1 MWDSVTAGLKKA
13 ATFRKRLHAAGDT
26 PCVSRRPVFGSLLGL
41 IFVVNLARVV
51 FAPLIE
57 PIRAATGAS
66 DATLGLL
73 ATLVWVGSAAP
84 RLPTGLLLTRVSRA
98 RAILASGVILTL
110 GTVFTA
116 LTSEPTLLLVG
127 AFTMGTASGVYL
139 TAANPLISE
148 LYSEAPGRA
157 LGLHGVASQLAAVA
171 APGLVTVA
179 LLVGDWRTTLL
190 AMAVG
195 SAVMTVVFTLVARR
209 TTFPEAGQSDTDF
222 LGAVRT
228 QWPIVLTAIATL
240 GLATMVWNG
249 VFNFYVTYATTIG
262 IDQRA
267 GRTLLQVV
275 FAAGVPAFYLSGRLA
290 DRLPPLPYL
299 LTILGSFTGCILLLP
314 TVRGFWALAAF
325 SAVMGYVIHSIF
337 PAVDTYLLGSLPD
350 HHRASAYAAYGA
362 GMMLIQAPG
371 SLVVGLL
378 RDAGV
383 PFATIFEWMGGGLVA
398 LLLVLLLLHA
408 DDRLPETARAGTE

>member
-26 PCVSRRPVFGSLLGL
+26 PCVPLRPVFGSLLGL

-139 TAANPLISE
+139 IAANPLISE

-171 APGLVTVA
+171 APTVVVVVVA
-179 LLVGDWRTTLL
+179 ATTWRVVFWLL
-190 AMAVG
+190 AA
-195 SAVMTVVFTLVARR
+195 AALVAAAGCIEEMG
-209 TTFPEAGQSDTDF
+209 TEFPKNEK
-222 LGAVRT
+222 
-228 QWPIVLTAIATL
+228 WPI
-240 GLATMVWNG
+240 
-249 VFNFYVTYATTIG
+249 
-262 IDQRA
+262 
-267 GRTLLQVV
+267 
-275 FAAGVPAFYLSGRLA
+275 S
-290 DRLPPLPYL
+290 
-299 LTILGSFTGCILLLP
+299 
-314 TVRGFWALAAF
+314 
-325 SAVMGYVIHSIF
+325 
-337 PAVDTYLLGSLPD
+337 
-350 HHRASAYAAYGA
+350 
-362 GMMLIQAPG
+362 
-371 SLVVGLL
+371 
-378 RDAGV
+378 
-383 PFATIFEWMGGGLVA
+383 
-398 LLLVLLLLHA
+398 
-408 DDRLPETARAGTE
+408 